1 MGSYC
6 NLKLGNVEIGWNKN
20 DYDPYLLS
28 LFQESDKKIIPS
40 TIKEYYRS
48 EDFSEDEQEESIT
61 IVQYRSTVY
70 AIRDRLELMGYT
82 REVAEKGFYKGL
94 EIEIEQYKEWS
105 SNQDV
110 DVFKTTLE
118 VLQNLDLEKWWHA
131 IREINENNLNATHL
145 YDKNITLSSVVKYI
159 LENGWYGFPGYDYR
173 HFIRLLIDTFDEEDE
188 LIYDFTDLALGGWVD
203 EADELVELLENE
215 VSANYSAERRVIIAT
230 EGRTDAVFLKRSLE
244 LLYPHISDFYR
255 FLDFEEAKVPGG
267 AGALASMI
275 KAFAG
280 AGIINRVIALFDNDT
295 AADSAIRPLKM
306 VDLPENI
313 EILKYPKLDLA
324 LNYPTIGPSGLVS
337 MDVNSLA
344 GSIELY
350 LGKDCLIDE
359 SGNLIPIQW
368 KGYDSKLKKYQG
380 EIMNKGDIQERFLE
394 KLEKCES
401 SHELID
407 HYDWSGIHL
416 IINSLM
422 SAFHDKDEKAILSNQ
437 ELI

>member
-28 LFQESDKKIIPS
+28 LFQESDKRIIQS
-40 TIKEYYRS
+40 TVKDYYRS
-48 EDFSEDEQEESIT
+48 EDFPEDEQEDSIT
-61 IVQYRSTVY
+61 VVQYRSTVF

-82 REVAEKGFYKGL
+82 RDVAEKGFYKGL
-94 EIEIEQYKEWS
+94 EVEIKQLKEWS
-105 SNQDV
+105 NDQNSDLY
-110 DVFKTTLE
+110 KTTLE
-118 VLQNLDLEKWWHA
+118 VLQNLDLEKWWRA
-131 IREINENNLNATHL
+131 ISEINEKNLNMTHL
-145 YDKNITLSSVVKYI
+145 YDNDIDHSPIVKYI

-173 HFIRLLIDTFDEEDE
+173 HFIRLLIDTFDEKDE

-203 EADELVELLENE
+203 EADELVELLEDE
-215 VSANYSAERRVIIAT
+215 VSANFSAERRVIIAT
-230 EGRTDAVFLKRSLE
+230 EGRSDAIFLKRSLD

-295 AADSAIRPLKM
+295 AADSAMRPLKM
-306 VDLPENI
+306 ASLPENI
-313 EILKYPKLDLA
+313 VILKLPKLNFA
-324 LNYPTIGPSGLVS
+324 KSYPTIGPSGLVC

-350 LGKDCLIDE
+350 LGTDCLIDD
-359 SGNLIPIQW
+359 SGDFIPIQW
-368 KGYDSKLKKYQG
+368 KGYDSKLQKYQG

-401 SHELID
+401 NHELID
-407 HYDWSGIHL
+407 QYDWSGIHL
-416 IINSLM
+416 IIKNLM
-422 SAFHDKDEKAILSNQ
+422 SAFHEKDEKTILSNQ
-437 ELI
+437 VPT

>member
-40 TIKEYYRS
+40 KIKDYYRS
-48 EDFSEDEQEESIT
+48 EDFPVEEQEDLIT
-61 IVQYRSTVY
+61 IVQYESTVL
-70 AIRDRLELMGYT
+70 AVRDRLELMGYT

-94 EIEIEQYKEWS
+94 EIEIEKYREWS
-105 SNQDV
+105 NNQD
-110 DVFKTTLE
+110 FELYKSTLE
-118 VLQNLDLEKWWHA
+118 LLQSLNLEKWWRA

-145 YDKNITLSSVVKYI
+145 YDNNITLSQEVRYV

-173 HFIRLLIDTFDEEDE
+173 HFIRLLIDTFDEQEK
-188 LIYDFTDLALGGWVD
+188 LVYDFTDLVLGGWVD
-203 EADELVELLENE
+203 ETDELIEILEYE

-230 EGRTDAVFLKRSLE
+230 EGRTDALFLKRSLE

-324 LNYPTIGPSGLVS
+324 STYPTIGPSGLVS

-350 LGKDCLIDE
+350 LGKDCLIDD

-394 KLEKCES
+394 KLDKCES
-401 SHELID
+401 NHELID

-416 IINSLM
+416 IINNLM
-422 SAFHDKDEKAILSNQ
+422 SAFHDKDEKSILSNQ
-437 ELI
+437 DLT